1 MVWPHECNCVLN
13 VCFMNPVCIS
23 CYLNPFKI
31 YAVTIK
37 KKNNVVSLSLARG
50 AATILTTGKKG
61 WLDDLIA
68 FFAMGDHVTT
78 VILTKSR
85 SGNLGTTFTKTTLC
99 LVLPSTYAFV
109 SKHLLLNFLHVVC
122 LHSDAAFGRAHKN
135 INFQLFFNICVCA
148 CI

>member
-37 KKNNVVSLSLARG
+37 KNVVSLSLARG
-50 AATILTTGKKG
+50 AVTILTMGKKG

-85 SGNLGTTFTKTTLC
+85 SGNLGSIFTITTLC
-99 LVLPSTYAFV
+99 LVSPSTYSFV
-109 SKHLLLNFLHVVC
+109 SIYLLLNLLHVVC
-122 LHSDAAFGRAHKN
+122 LHSFAAFGRAHKS